1 MKHLLL
7 VRFKIAF
14 NIVLC
19 VLIYIVLCLNK
30 FHLILLVKLR
40 RYFII
45 ATRKWFSLFRLLS
58 INFILLSCDMVVDN
72 RNS

>member
-19 VLIYIVLCLNK
+19 VLIYIVLYLNK